1 MSHQEKIKE
10 LSSSL
15 HQEVVSWRQ
24 RIHANPELAFKEVET
39 AAFISSILGKYQ
51 IEHQKEIAKTGIVA
65 LIKGK
70 NPESKCIAL
79 RADMDALPIQETNT
93 APYASKN
100 PGVMHAC
107 GHDFH
112 SANLLGVAV
121 ILNSLKEEFE
131 GTIKLIFQ
139 PSEEKI
145 PSGAE
150 AMIAAGVLEN
160 PKVVCIIGQHVS
172 PELPTGSFGFK
183 SGQFM
188 ASADELYLK
197 VKGKGGHAA
206 FPNLLVDPVYAAAQ
220 IIISLQQILSRKKSP
235 FATAVLSFG
244 KVEALGATNV
254 IPDEVN
260 IAGTLRTMDENFR
273 AEAHQWISQ
282 IAEETAKA
290 SGASCEVSIVKGNP
304 SLFNDEALSSSCF
317 DWAKAYD
324 ADLNIQE
331 IPARMGGE
339 DFAWYSQKIPA
350 LFYRVGTGN
359 VEKDSCNGL
368 HTSNFKIDE
377 EAFLHSLGLMSW
389 LALNALK
396 ENSINEAK

>member
-1 MSHQEKIKE
+1 MSLQKKIQE

-15 HQEVVSWRQ
+15 HQEVILWRQ
-24 RIHANPELAFKEVET
+24 TIHANPELAFQEFET
-39 AAFISSILGKYQ
+39 AAFISSILDKYK
-51 IEHQKEIAKTGIVA
+51 IEHQKEVAKTGIVA
-65 LIKGK
+65 LIKGR
-70 NPESKCIAL
+70 NPESKCVAL
-79 RADMDALPIQETNT
+79 RADMDALPIQETNDLS
-93 APYASKN
+93 YVSKN
-100 PGVMHAC
+100 PGQMHAC

-121 ILNSLKEEFE
+121 VLQSIKEEFE
-131 GTIKLIFQ
+131 GTVKLIFQ

-160 PKVVCIIGQHVS
+160 PKVDCIIGQHVS
-172 PELPTGSFGFK
+172 PELSTGTFGFK

-197 VKGKGGHAA
+197 VMGKGGHAA
-206 FPNLLVDPVYAAAQ
+206 FPHLLVDPVYAAAQ

-235 FATAVLSFG
+235 FDTAVLSFG
-244 KVEALGATNV
+244 KIEALGATNI
-254 IPDEVN
+254 IPNEVN
-260 IAGTLRTMDENFR
+260 IAGTLRTMNEDFR
-273 AEAHQWISQ
+273 AEAHEWIVQ

-290 SGASCEVSIVKGNP
+290 SGASCEVNIVKGNP
-304 SLFNDEALSSSCF
+304 SLFNDENLSSFCF
-317 DWAKAYD
+317 DLAKAYD
-324 ADLNIQE
+324 ARLDIQE

-359 VEKDSCNGL
+359 IAKDSCNGL
-368 HTSNFKIDE
+368 HTSNFKVDE
-377 EAFLHSLGLMSW
+377 DAFVPAVGLMAW
-389 LALNALK
+389 LAVNALK
-396 ENSINEAK
+396 KID

>member
-1 MSHQEKIKE
+1 MSLQEKIRH
-10 LSSSL
+10 LSRSL
-15 HQEVVSWRQ
+15 HQEVISWQ
-24 RIHANPELAFKEVET
+24 QTIHANPELAFQEFET
-39 AAFISSILGKYQ
+39 AAFISSILDKYQ
-51 IEHQKEIAKTGIVA
+51 IEHQKEFAKTGIVA
-65 LIKGK
+65 LIKGI

-79 RADMDALPIQETNT
+79 RADMDALPIQETNDLT
-93 APYASKN
+93 YVSKN
-100 PGVMHAC
+100 SGQMHAC

-121 ILNSLKEEFE
+121 VLQSIKDDFE

-150 AMIAAGVLEN
+150 AMIALGVLEN
-160 PKVVCIIGQHVS
+160 PKVACIIGQHVS
-172 PELPTGSFGFK
+172 PELSTGTFGFK

-206 FPNLLVDPVYAAAQ
+206 FPNLLIDPVYAAAQ

-235 FATAVLSFG
+235 FETAVLSFG
-244 KVEALGATNV
+244 KIEALGATNI
-254 IPDEVN
+254 IPNEVN
-260 IAGTLRTMDENFR
+260 LAGTLRTMDENFR
-273 AEAHQWISQ
+273 AEAHKWIVQ

-290 SGASCEVSIVKGNP
+290 SGATCEVNIVKGNP
-304 SLFNDEALSSSCF
+304 SLFNDEALSTSCLE
-317 DWAKAYD
+317 WAKAYD
-324 ADLNIQE
+324 ASLKIQE

-359 VEKDSCNGL
+359 AEKDSCNGL
-368 HTSNFKIDE
+368 HTSNFKVDE
-377 EAFLHSLGLMSW
+377 DAFVPSVGLMAW
-389 LALNALK
+389 LAINTLK
-396 ENSINEAK
+396 ENG